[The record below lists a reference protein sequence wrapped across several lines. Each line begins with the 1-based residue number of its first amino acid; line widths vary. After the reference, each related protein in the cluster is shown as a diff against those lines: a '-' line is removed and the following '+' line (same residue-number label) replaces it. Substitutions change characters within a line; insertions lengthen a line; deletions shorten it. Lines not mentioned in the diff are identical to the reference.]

1 MEEEKTRR
9 EVQVKHALR
18 AERDSRDDR
27 KRNRDATSVYTH
39 IYIYITARTAS
50 IFGRSLDYHPITI
63 PILKQASEKRL
74 PEWKFPQFRFRSP
87 QSSSSIIKNP
97 LFTLFTLHRTER
109 ERDFCHGGAEI
120 SREGE
125 EVREE
130 EEKEWRE
137 REKEG
142 RDPQSIYETRAS
154 HWIYLD
160 PISHPS

>member
-39 IYIYITARTAS
+39 IYITARTAS

-109 ERDFCHGGAEI
+109 ERETFATEEQKSAVKEKKFERKRRKNGEKGRKKGGR
-120 SREGE
+120 STRRNQFTKRE
-125 EVREE
+125 
-130 EEKEWRE
+130 
-137 REKEG
+137 
-142 RDPQSIYETRAS
+142 P
-154 HWIYLD
+154 
-160 PISHPS
+160 PIGFI

>member
-39 IYIYITARTAS
+39 IYNCTRTAS

-97 LFTLFTLHRTER
+97 LFTLFTLRETFATEEQKSAVKEKKFERKRRKNGEKGRKKGGRSTRRNQFTKR
-109 ERDFCHGGAEI
+109 E
-120 SREGE
+120 
-125 EVREE
+125 
-130 EEKEWRE
+130 
-137 REKEG
+137 
-142 RDPQSIYETRAS
+142 P
-154 HWIYLD
+154 
-160 PISHPS
+160 PIGFI

>member
-39 IYIYITARTAS
+39 IYIYNCTRTAS

-63 PILKQASEKRL
+63 PILKQRVKSDFQSGNFHSFAFVPPKAAH
-74 PEWKFPQFRFRSP
+74 RSSKIL
-87 QSSSSIIKNP
+87 SSLSSLSIGQ
-97 LFTLFTLHRTER
+97 R